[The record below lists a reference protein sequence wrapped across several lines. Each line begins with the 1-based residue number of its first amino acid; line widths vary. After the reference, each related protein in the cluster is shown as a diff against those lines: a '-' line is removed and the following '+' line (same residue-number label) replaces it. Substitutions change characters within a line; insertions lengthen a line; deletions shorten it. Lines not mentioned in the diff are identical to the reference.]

1 VSDLTTLPT
10 AEVMEALKTEVLK
23 HEQYQPETQHF
34 FADGMYMR
42 VLPRPATCLIVGK
55 KHKKQ
60 HFYVVVKGK
69 VTIVGEGKRQ
79 TVEAPAYFVC
89 EPGTQR
95 AVYAHEDSICLTVHR
110 TDKTD
115 LAGIDEDLVESDP
128 ESPFLPGNILKQ
140 ELLK

>member
-1 VSDLTTLPT
+1 MNELEILPT
-10 AEVMEALKTEVLK
+10 AEEMKALKAEVLR
-23 HEQYQPETQHF
+23 HEQFQPETQHF

-42 VLPRPATCLIVGK
+42 VVPRPKSCLIFGK

-69 VTIVGEGKRQ
+69 VTIVGEGKRT

-115 LAGIDEDLVESDP
+115 LTEIDEDLVESDP
-128 ESPFLPGNILKQ
+128 DSPFLPGNVLKG
-140 ELLK
+140 LLK